1 MDNTPPPPYSEQAP
15 PTDVKGPPP
24 QPEANPDAHSHP
36 PYPPN
41 PQFPSASNGS
51 TSNGTSTNTA
61 LPKPPTAINIP
72 TLHLQSPLYGP
83 LPTELDCP
91 YCQAH
96 IVTDTQRIAGALPWI
111 ILGICFILGFFFI
124 IPWCVCCIP
133 FCIDPCLDVLHSC
146 PSCKRVLGRFSR
158 IRVGNVGA

>member
-1 MDNTPPPPYSEQAP
+1 MDNNSPPPPYTEVAP
-15 PTDVKGPPP
+15 AVDTKQPPP
-24 QPEANPDAHSHP
+24 PEAAPTPNGVSF
-36 PYPPN
+36 PPN
-41 PQFPSASNGS
+41 PQFPAPSTNGAA
-51 TSNGTSTNTA
+51 NGTSQA
-61 LPKPPTAINIP
+61 VPKPPTVVNMP

-91 YCQAH
+91 YCQTH

-111 ILGICFILGFFFI
+111 IFGVCAVLGFFFF

-158 IRVGNVGA
+158 IRIGNVGA